1 MIEQKSNDNFILI
14 IFGPTGAGKTDL
26 ALQIAQHVKAEI
38 VNMDVGQFYTP
49 FSIGTAKP
57 AWHSS
62 AIPHHLFDIIDEPKQ
77 LTVVTYRDKLRATIN
92 TIWQNKKLPIVVG
105 GSGFYLKSLFFPPQ
119 TREGNVEPVLN
130 TAHNAA
136 YQKAVGSNSWELLQ
150 AIDPVRAA
158 QIDKHDTYR
167 INRALAIWYATGQL
181 PSAYAP
187 LYKPLANCLLVFTVR
202 DKHDLYA
209 RIDNRVIQ
217 MIDHGWI
224 DEVKALQA
232 TEWESFIKN
241 KKIIG
246 YDDILTYLASNQSKQ
261 EKEQMIKI
269 IQQRTRN
276 YAKRQYTFWRMLEKK
291 LKKAAA
297 TDTKQELVLE
307 SVNLTFV
314 QLHLYIKQLLER
326 LLVLGNKYNI
336 GYYESL
342 EK

>member
-1 MIEQKSNDNFILI
+1 MIKQKSNSNFILI

-26 ALQIAQHVKAEI
+26 ALQIAQQVEAEI

-77 LTVVTYRDKLRATIN
+77 LSVVAYRDKLRETIN

-105 GSGFYLKSLFFPPQ
+105 GSGFYLKSLFFPPR
-119 TREGNVEPVLN
+119 TIEGSIEPVLN
-130 TAHNAA
+130 TAHNVA
-136 YQKAVGSNSWELLQ
+136 YPKAVGSNLWELLQ
-150 AIDPVRAA
+150 TIDPVRAA
-158 QIDKHDTYR
+158 QIDKHDIYR
-167 INRALAIWYATGQL
+167 INRALEIWYSTGQL

-187 LYKPLANCLLVFTVR
+187 LYKPLANCLLIFTAR

-209 RIDNRVIQ
+209 RIDNRVLQ
-217 MIDHGWI
+217 MIDHGWV
-224 DEVKALQA
+224 DEVKTLQG
-232 TEWESFIKN
+232 TNWVPFIQA

-246 YDDILTYLASNQSKQ
+246 YDDICHYLTGNQTEQ
-261 EKEQMIKI
+261 ERQHMIKI
-269 IQQRTRN
+269 IQKRTRN

-291 LKKAAA
+291 LKKV
-297 TDTKQELVLE
+297 TSTNTKQEIVLE

-326 LLVLGNKYNI
+326 LLVLGNK
-336 GYYESL
+336 
-342 EK
+342 

>member
-1 MIEQKSNDNFILI
+1 MNKKKSDGNNFILI

-26 ALQIAQHVKAEI
+26 ALQIAQQVEAEI

-57 AWHSS
+57 AWYSS
-62 AIPHHLFDIIDEPKQ
+62 SIPHHLFDIIDEPQQ
-77 LTVVTYRDKLRATIN
+77 LTVVAYRKKLQATIN
-92 TIWQNKKLPIVVG
+92 TIWQNKKLPIIVG

-119 TREGNVEPVLN
+119 TIQESVDTVLETNVQQKRESSL
-130 TAHNAA
+130 
-136 YQKAVGSNSWELLQ
+136 WELLQ
-150 AIDPVRAA
+150 KIDPIRAA

-167 INRALAIWYATGQL
+167 LNRALKIWEVTGTC
-181 PSAYAP
+181 PSAYTP
-187 LYKPLANCLLVFTVR
+187 LYKPFANCLMLFTAR
-202 DKHDLYA
+202 EKGDLYC
-209 RIDNRVIQ
+209 RIDSRVIQ

-261 EKEQMIKI
+261 EKEQMIKT
-269 IQQRTRN
+269 IQKRTRN

-326 LLVLGNKYNI
+326 LLVLGNK
-336 GYYESL
+336 
-342 EK
+342 